1 MRPKSKADGQRRS
14 AARPPRKS
22 ARQVGAV
29 LASPKTTTDWEQ
41 RCAELYDQAPTAYVT
56 LDAQGL
62 IEALNLPAAALL
74 GMDRAHVLRLP
85 FRVFVAAAD
94 RGALSDHLSRFN
106 KTGSAV
112 TELVIASRRN
122 GSVSVKLAS
131 RTTKEGPGLCFT
143 AITDVSADR
152 RNEVERRVLE
162 QAERAAREANKA
174 KDDFIS
180 MLSHELRTPLT
191 PLLAAVSAL
200 LSGRLSRT
208 EMMELGQIFRRN
220 VTAEVRLIDD
230 LLDVTRIENHK
241 LRLDRRSI
249 DLHEVAREALEMFA
263 GEYRTRR
270 LELHIGLDAS
280 RHHVAGDPS
289 RLGQVFSNLF
299 RNALKYTPD
308 GGHIGLRSWNLGE
321 TIVVEVSDSGEG
333 IEEAALSRIFE
344 RFEQARDPSTSGGG
358 LGLGLA
364 ISRGIV
370 ELHGG
375 RIMAHSAGRGRG
387 ARFLVELG
395 TVAAPL
401 AASPPASA
409 VSVAPRGPQGR
420 RPRVLLVEDDP
431 DIATSLAILLGLQG
445 YEVQTACTAGEA
457 LAADLEAVSVV
468 VSDLGLPDI
477 DGRTL
482 LGRLKAKRP
491 VRAIALSGYGTE
503 SDIQASLNAGF
514 QLHLVKPVEIAT
526 LVGAIERALAAEA

>member
-1 MRPKSKADGQRRS
+1 MRLKRKSDGRRS
-14 AARPPRKS
+14 SPARPPRKS
-22 ARQVGAV
+22 ARQVGPAP
-29 LASPKTTTDWEQ
+29 ATPKTTTDWEQ
-41 RCAELYDQAPTAYVT
+41 RCAELYDQCPVAYVT

-85 FRVFVAAAD
+85 FRLFVAAAD

-112 TELVIASRRN
+112 TELVIASRKN

-143 AITDVSADR
+143 AVTDVSAER
-152 RNEVERRVLE
+152 RSEVERRVLE
-162 QAERAAREANKA
+162 QAERTAREANKA
-174 KDDFIS
+174 KDDFIG

-263 GEYRTRR
+263 GECRTRR
-270 LELHIGLDAS
+270 LELFIGLDAT
-280 RHHVAGDPS
+280 RHHVGGDPS

-375 RIMAHSAGRGRG
+375 RIMAHSPGRGRG

-395 TVAAPL
+395 TVAAPR
-401 AASPPASA
+401 AASPPAPA
-409 VSVAPRGPQGR
+409 VPAAPRRPPGR

-468 VSDLGLPDI
+468 VSDLGLPDL

-491 VRAIALSGYGTE
+491 IRAIALSGYGTE

-526 LVGAIERALAAEA
+526 LVGAIERALADEA

>member
-1 MRPKSKADGQRRS
+1 
-14 AARPPRKS
+14 
-22 ARQVGAV
+22 
-29 LASPKTTTDWEQ
+29 
-41 RCAELYDQAPTAYVT
+41 
-56 LDAQGL
+56 
-62 IEALNLPAAALL
+62 
-74 GMDRAHVLRLP
+74 
-85 FRVFVAAAD
+85 
-94 RGALSDHLSRFN
+94 
-106 KTGSAV
+106 
-112 TELVIASRRN
+112 VIASRKN

-143 AITDVSADR
+143 AIADVSAER
-152 RNEVERRVLE
+152 RSEVERRVLE
-162 QAERAAREANKA
+162 QAERTAREANKA
-174 KDDFIS
+174 KDDFIG

-249 DLHEVAREALEMFA
+249 DLHEVAREALEMFD
-263 GEYRTRR
+263 GECRSRR
-270 LELHIGLDAS
+270 LELLIGLDAA
-280 RHHVAGDPS
+280 RHHVGGDPS

-375 RIMAHSAGRGRG
+375 RIMAHSPGRGRG

-395 TVAAPL
+395 TVAPPL
-401 AASPPASA
+401 AASPLAPA
-409 VSVAPRGPQGR
+409 VSAAPRRPQGR
-420 RPRVLLVEDDP
+420 RPRVLLIEDDP

-468 VSDLGLPDI
+468 VSDLGLPDL

-491 VRAIALSGYGTE
+491 LKAIALSGYGTE